1 VADFPGGDLD
11 ESAWDIPGEI
21 VVDARDDLDE
31 GGLLS
36 LARDFGLHFTP
47 TALAA
52 ETKEEIAEVPLGRMA
67 EVIQR
72 LSHDPRVEIVEPL
85 ARVNM
90 FYAPNDPLLKDQ
102 WHMERVGAS
111 RAWDFATGRGVTVAV
126 VDTGI
131 ACENYGPYT
140 KGTDLADTECVP
152 GWNVVSKN
160 EHANDDQGHG
170 THVAGTIAQSTN
182 NNLGGAGLAFHARLM
197 PVKVLSSTG
206 SGTTADV
213 ADGIRWA
220 AEHGAHV
227 INLSLGGPRNSRVLQ
242 KAIDY
247 ALSRGSVVVA
257 AAGNTGGRVQY
268 PGASD
273 GVIGVSAS
281 GPDDKIARFSSRGN
295 GVDISAPGVS
305 VTQQTICNKGR
316 DKCENFATW
325 NGTSMASPHVAG
337 AAALVM
343 SLGVT
348 EPAAVEE
355 ALRKG
360 ARKVDDS
367 EGAEKLYGAGVLQ
380 AANSVERVTFQHALV
395 RLAALAGLT
404 ILLAAAA
411 RKKNAKAESPWQ
423 PAYWIPALA
432 TGPGILFF
440 LPWVLPRVN
449 LALDAVSR
457 PLADLDIIAGLS
469 IHRWLPLANAVIPFA
484 LTAIGFG
491 VKKLRPSIA
500 GFSAGT
506 AAYLTSAVVLADA
519 AGPLG
524 RVPFILWCAGNAFV
538 CAWIART
545 NLSETN

>member
-1 VADFPGGDLD
+1 
-11 ESAWDIPGEI
+11 
-21 VVDARDDLDE
+21 
-31 GGLLS
+31 
-36 LARDFGLHFTP
+36 
-47 TALAA
+47 
-52 ETKEEIAEVPLGRMA
+52 
-67 EVIQR
+67 
-72 LSHDPRVEIVEPL
+72 
-85 ARVNM
+85 
-90 FYAPNDPLLKDQ
+90 
-102 WHMERVGAS
+102 
-111 RAWDFATGRGVTVAV
+111 
-126 VDTGI
+126 
-131 ACENYGPYT
+131 
-140 KGTDLADTECVP
+140 
-152 GWNVVSKN
+152 
-160 EHANDDQGHG
+160 
-170 THVAGTIAQSTN
+170 
-182 NNLGGAGLAFHARLM
+182 
-197 PVKVLSSTG
+197 
-206 SGTTADV
+206 
-213 ADGIRWA
+213 
-220 AEHGAHV
+220 
-227 INLSLGGPRNSRVLQ
+227 
-242 KAIDY
+242 
-247 ALSRGSVVVA
+247 
-257 AAGNTGGRVQY
+257 
-268 PGASD
+268 
-273 GVIGVSAS
+273 
-281 GPDDKIARFSSRGN
+281 
-295 GVDISAPGVS
+295 VS

-348 EPAAVEE
+348 DPASVEE

-367 EGAEKLYGAGVLQ
+367 EGADKLYGAGILQ

-411 RKKNAKAESPWQ
+411 RKKNSKAESPWQ

-432 TGPGILFF
+432 AGPGILFF

-457 PLADLDIIAGLS
+457 PLADLDMVAGLS